1 MSEIR
6 ETYAHGHDR
15 PVGSFAGIMA
25 AYLGLV
31 GVLAAVVRRRGGCP
45 DRVEGTDL
53 ALMAIATQKL
63 SRVLAKDPV
72 TSPLRAPFTTFAGTS
87 GPAELQEEVRG
98 SGVRKAMGELVEC
111 PFCVAQWVV
120 TAFAFGYAIAPRV
133 TRLVMGALSALTGAD
148 YLQFAYAKLQ
158 EMES

>member
-6 ETYAHGHDR
+6 EAYAHGHDR
-15 PVGSFAGIMA
+15 PIGSFAGIMA
-25 AYLGLV
+25 TYLALV
-31 GVLAAVVRRRGGCP
+31 AVLAAIVRWRGGSP

-53 ALMAIATQKL
+53 ALMAIATHKL

-72 TSPLRAPFTTFAGTS
+72 TSPLRAPFTRYAGTS

-98 SGVRKAMGELVEC
+98 TGVRKAVGELAEC
-111 PFCVAQWVV
+111 PFCVGQWVV

-133 TRLVMGALSALTGAD
+133 TRLVMGALSALSGAD
-148 YLQFAYAKLQ
+148 YLQFAYAKLEQ
-158 EMES
+158 TES